1 MAVGTTTERLERAWA
16 EPGGLVNALTTVDHK
31 RIGVRYLVTAT
42 VFFILAGLEA
52 LTMRLQLATPD
63 GRLLTPNAYD
73 QLFTMHGVTMIFLFV
88 TPMLSGFGNYFVP
101 LMIGARDMAFP
112 RLNALSYW
120 VYLGS
125 GLFLYS
131 SLVLGMAPNDGW
143 FNYAPLSSGS
153 PGTNI
158 DFYGYGLIFL
168 GISSTVGAANFI
180 TTIFKLRAPGMSINR
195 MPLFCW
201 AVLATS
207 FSIIFAVPS
216 LTADCALLELSR
228 NWGFH
233 FFDAAHGGDPLLWQ
247 HLFWI
252 FGHPD
257 VYIIFLPA
265 VGIVSTIIPV
275 FSRRPMVAHTWV
287 ALATMATGVLGF
299 GVWVHHMFA
308 VGLPQ
313 VSMTFFSAASMVIAI
328 PSGLQIFA
336 WLATVI
342 SGRPVIRTPFL
353 YVLGFIV
360 VFVIGGLS
368 GVMFAVISFD
378 QQITDSYFV
387 VAHFHYVLF
396 GGAVF
401 PIIAGVY
408 YWLPKISGRMFS
420 ERLGV
425 ISFWLV
431 FIGFNLTFFPM
442 HISGLLG
449 MPRRVWTYPSG
460 MGWDIPNMLSTI
472 GAFVLAVGILAI
484 IADVVYALVAGP
496 PAGDD
501 PWDANTLE
509 WATSSPPPAWNFATV
524 PIVRSADPNWDT
536 DDRADDQRRADRG
549 ALVLDEGHQTVATT
563 ELDADLEAAL
573 HMPGESYWPLAL
585 AGSIT
590 IIFVGLITGTTVATW
605 IGVALSVISLA
616 GWHQTAHGDDSPT
629 VLDVERPSGWWGMW
643 LLVATEATL
652 FGILIAT
659 YFYLRF
665 HTPSAWPPDGLAKPA
680 ILKPLI
686 ATAILVASSVPIAI
700 AARRGTGATA
710 RLVALAV
717 AVALAVVFLAF
728 QAVLVSDALDTFRP
742 HDDAYAS
749 AFYVLIGLH
758 AAHVVVGI
766 LIALWTATFGWRL
779 GAVRLPTRLTALYW
793 YFVNAMALLVFAT
806 LYLSPRL

>member
-1 MAVGTTTERLERAWA
+1 MATTIGREEVERLEQTWHE
-16 EPGGLVNALTTVDHK
+16 EPGLKTFLTTVDHK
-31 RIGVRYLVTAT
+31 KIGTRYLITSFA
-42 VFFILAGLEA
+42 FFIAAGVEA
-52 LTMRLQLATPD
+52 LVMRTQLARPEAGAIGPD
-63 GRLLTPNAYD
+63 LYNK
-73 QLFTMHGVTMIFLFV
+73 LFSMHGITMIFLFV
-88 TPMLSGFGNYFVP
+88 TPMLNGFGNFLVP
-101 LMIGARDMAFP
+101 LQIGSRDMAFP
-112 RLNALSYW
+112 RMNAFSYW
-120 VYLGS
+120 VFLGS
-125 GLFLYS
+125 GLFMYS
-131 SLVLGMAPNDGW
+131 SLLVGYAPNDGW
-143 FNYAPLSSGS
+143 FNYTPLSEKAYTEGL
-153 PGTNI
+153 NI
-158 DFYGYGLIFL
+158 DYYNLGLLFL
-168 GISSTVGAANFI
+168 TISSTAGAINFI
-180 TTIFKLRAPGMSINR
+180 VTIFKLRAPGMSLNR
-195 MPLFCW
+195 TPLFCW
-201 AVLATS
+201 GILAQSFSLVLALPALSTAN
-207 FSIIFAVPS
+207 IF
-216 LTADCALLELSR
+216 LELER
-228 NWGFH
+228 RFGFH
-233 FFDAAHGGDPLLWQ
+233 FFDRPRGGDALLWQ

-275 FSRRPMVAHTWV
+275 FSRRPMVARELV
-287 ALATMATGVLGF
+287 ALATMATGFLGF

-313 VSMTFFSAASMVIAI
+313 LTMTFFAAASMVIAI
-328 PSGLQIFA
+328 PSGIQIFA

-420 ERLGV
+420 EGLGP

-431 FIGFNLTFFPM
+431 FVGFNLAFFPM

-484 IADVVYALVAGP
+484 IADVIYALVAGP

-501 PWDANTLE
+501 PWNANTLE
-509 WATSSPPPAWNFATV
+509 WATSSPPPAWNFTTV
-524 PIVRSADPNWDT
+524 PIVHSADPNWDS
-536 DDRADDQRRADRG
+536 DDRADDQRRAERG
-549 ALVLDEGHQTVATT
+549 ALVLADGHQTVATT

-573 HMPGESYWPLAL
+573 HMPGEAYWPLAV
-585 AGSIT
+585 AASIT
-590 IIFVGLITGTTVATW
+590 VIFVGLITGATIATW
-605 IGVALSVISLA
+605 IGVGLSVISLA
-616 GWHQTAHGDDSPT
+616 GWHQTAHPDDSPT
-629 VLDVERPSGWWGMW
+629 VLEVERPSGWWGMW
-643 LLVATEATL
+643 LMIATEATL
-652 FGILIAT
+652 FGVLIAT

-665 HTPSAWPPDGLAKPA
+665 HTPTAWPPDGLSKPA

-686 ATAILVASSVPIAI
+686 ATAILVTSSVPIAI
-700 AARRGTGATA
+700 AARRRTGTGA

-717 AVALAVVFLAF
+717 AVVLAVVFLAF
-728 QAVLVSDALDTFRP
+728 QAVLVSDALDVFRP

-766 LIALWTATFGWRL
+766 LIALWTGTFGWRA
-779 GAVRLPTRLTALYW
+779 GALRLPTRLTALYW
-793 YFVNAMALLVFAT
+793 HFVNVMALLVF
-806 LYLSPRL
+806 